1 MPQRD
6 APDGTPLTLGEEPAY
21 CPTCGAPVRPQL
33 LEDDHRPRL
42 VCPNGHVTW
51 RNPRLVVGT
60 LPVRAGRVFLAR
72 RSIEPGAGLW
82 TYPGG
87 FLEVGESAQEG
98 ARRETEEETQLW
110 VEVGRLIGAYSRPHV
125 GVVTLV
131 FNKIDLA
138 AGLPVAD
145 TISGPPRLHVSAATG
160 AGLDL
165 LRAHLKDSVSF
176 QTAGNG
182 SISARRRHL
191 EALAL
196 ARDCVETAARK
207 LEEHRAGELIAEDL
221 RQGQKALEEITG
233 IFTADD
239 LLGRIFGSFCIGK

>member
-21 CPTCGAPVRPQL
+21 CPTCGAPVSPQL

-42 VCPNGHVTW
+42 VCANGHVTW

-98 ARRETEEETQLW
+98 ARRETEEETQLRI
-110 VEVGRLIGAYSRPHV
+110 EVGQLIGAYSRPHV
-125 GVVTLV
+125 GVVTLIYEATV
-131 FNKIDLA
+131 VGGQPLPGVETIEVRDFGPDEIPWEDLA
-138 AGLPVAD
+138 FTTAESALRDWVASLPGRGPRFEPELYVTGDAAD
-145 TISGPPRLHVSAATG
+145 
-160 AGLDL
+160 
-165 LRAHLKDSVSF
+165 
-176 QTAGNG
+176 
-182 SISARRRHL
+182 
-191 EALAL
+191 E
-196 ARDCVETAARK
+196 
-207 LEEHRAGELIAEDL
+207 
-221 RQGQKALEEITG
+221 
-233 IFTADD
+233 
-239 LLGRIFGSFCIGK
+239 

>member
-21 CPTCGAPVRPQL
+21 CPTCGAAVSPQL

-98 ARRETEEETQLW
+98 ARRETEEETELRI
-110 VEVGRLIGAYSRPHV
+110 EVGRLIGAYSRPHV
-125 GVVTLV
+125 GVVTLIYEATV
-131 FNKIDLA
+131 V
-138 AGLPVAD
+138 GGQPLP
-145 TISGPPRLHVSAATG
+145 G
-160 AGLDL
+160 
-165 LRAHLKDSVSF
+165 
-176 QTAGNG
+176 
-182 SISARRRHL
+182 
-191 EALAL
+191 
-196 ARDCVETAARK
+196 VETIEVRDFGPDDIPWA
-207 LEEHRAGELIAEDL
+207 ELAFTTAESAL
-221 RQGQKALEEITG
+221 RDWVASLPGRGPRFEPELYVTG
-233 IFTADD
+233 DPANE
-239 LLGRIFGSFCIGK
+239 